1 MKPKP
6 VSVPLTTLAAARQRR
21 DLSQA
26 ALGKLLGI
34 PQSQISRIER
44 GLADPQLATLQN
56 LAGALDLELALV
68 PRELGPVIGALVADF
83 TQART
88 STVPATQED
97 RPLYQLPDEQS
108 PDAAAAHRDVD

>member
-1 MKPKP
+1 M
-6 VSVPLTTLAAARQRR
+6 
-21 DLSQA
+21 
-26 ALGKLLGI
+26 
-34 PQSQISRIER
+34 
-44 GLADPQLATLQN
+44 
-56 LAGALDLELALV
+56 
-68 PRELGPVIGALVADF
+68 ADF